1 MVHEFTATILGEIRL
16 ETKKAAAS
24 TLVTAQENI
33 AQILTLVSI
42 PGGYSKLSYSQRKFL
57 LAAILGSV
65 VPADKKIREVE
76 MLRLQSHLKL
86 KYSMSAESLKQA
98 LSFADQGLDNDQL
111 QQMTKQLPEL
121 LSIEDRTN
129 LIGMLWDIAMCD
141 LNLHSAEE
149 TLVYKVADI
158 AGVTR
163 KRVVEQQAIA
173 ASHNN
178 A

>member
-1 MVHEFTATILGEIRL
+1 V
-16 ETKKAAAS
+16 ETNKAATS
-24 TLVTAQENI
+24 TTVMANETIAHILKLVAT
-33 AQILTLVSI
+33 S
-42 PGGYSKLSYSQRKFL
+42 GGYSKLSPPQRKFL

-65 VPADKKIREVE
+65 VPADHKVREVE

-86 KYSMSAESLKQA
+86 KYGMSAESLKQA
-98 LSFADQGLDNDQL
+98 LSFAGHGLDKDQL
-111 QQMTKQLPEL
+111 QQATKQLPEL

-129 LIGMLWDIAMCD
+129 LIGLLWDIALCD
-141 LNLHSAEE
+141 HNLHGAEE
-149 TLVYKVADI
+149 ALVYKIADI